1 MKLQVQRSRLDTRK
15 YFFSQ
20 RVVQHWNSLPQ
31 RVVDATS
38 VTSFSNIATSVT
50 TIQDMGIKGFAY
62 QAHQRQSQNM
72 VSLGLV
78 RVRVG
83 LSISIRLLLCSTGST
98 HREDILLVYLL
109 KNWAEYTHTKLTDK

>member
-1 MKLQVQRSRLDTRK
+1 MELQVQRLRLDTRK

-62 QAHQRQSQNM
+62 QAHQRQSQSQTT
-72 VSLGLV
+72 V
-78 RVRVG
+78 
-83 LSISIRLLLCSTGST
+83 
-98 HREDILLVYLL
+98 
-109 KNWAEYTHTKLTDK
+109 K